1 MVCGAGV
8 YHITWW
14 VLTGLLRCC
23 GQVRSIS
30 RCPDFDWVSDYK
42 SRTKSTDSLVWH
54 QKHQIKKPHAFRKI
68 VPNKK
73 HFLEHPPCLQL
84 LLQLSDFH
92 FRPNFHGAHVS
103 THEFHAN
110 LHRHGEKP
118 QPAISLS
125 HWRNHGAVNGGH
137 LAGFSSPRNFWFPI
151 FVLLVG
157 SQSRPVGSPAMFVDY
172 NILLFIY
179 IYCIYIY
186 TIYIYIFVK
195 YPHFCWFK
203 ATVLW
208 LKSPCSIVVKLLRV
222 VAQTFKF
229 AAPIPSVLHQIPE
242 FTPDPQIPTIHP
254 KRPTCFF
261 EKNLLKPYQDQIHHG

>member
-1 MVCGAGV
+1 
-8 YHITWW
+8 
-14 VLTGLLRCC
+14 
-23 GQVRSIS
+23 
-30 RCPDFDWVSDYK
+30 
-42 SRTKSTDSLVWH
+42 
-54 QKHQIKKPHAFRKI
+54 
-68 VPNKK
+68 
-73 HFLEHPPCLQL
+73 
-84 LLQLSDFH
+84 
-92 FRPNFHGAHVS
+92 
-103 THEFHAN
+103 
-110 LHRHGEKP
+110 
-118 QPAISLS
+118 LS

-179 IYCIYIY
+179 IYCVYIY